1 MFKPIINRIYKMEQ
15 LLEQLY
21 DELTE
26 AAHSTNRIYKA
37 AKEPEDYFTHSWKLC
52 RPLRTSLGTKRI
64 SLEDL
69 LKLWIPKWKSEGRL
83 QANPIRVQLLKEEA
97 ELLGLPKA
105 KEVDIYE
112 LFRLMMGL
120 FEAPS
125 SSKN

>member
-26 AAHSTNRIYKA
+26 VAHSTNRIYKA
-37 AKEPEDYFTHSWKLC
+37 AKEPENYFTHPWKLH

-64 SLEDL
+64 SLEEL

-105 KEVDIYE
+105 KELDIYE

-120 FEAPS
+120 FETSS